1 MNRKKAI
8 ITVAIIECLINLLV
22 ILLLVFEKL
31 SVTGFLITFG
41 FTTLLTMLAILVIIH
56 KFPPME

>member
-8 ITVAIIECLINLLV
+8 ITVAIIECLINLLI

-41 FTTLLTMLAILVIIH
+41 VTTLLTVLAIFFIIY